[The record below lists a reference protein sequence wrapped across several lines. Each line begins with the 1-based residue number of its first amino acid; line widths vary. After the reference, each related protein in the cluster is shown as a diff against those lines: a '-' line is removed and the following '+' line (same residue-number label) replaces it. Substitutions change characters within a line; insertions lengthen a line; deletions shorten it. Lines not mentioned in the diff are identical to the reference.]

1 MKHMLVRAYR
11 VIMAGSRTPRGFAPD
26 YRDAQQWQTFA
37 TSPAA
42 MNVPGL
48 ATAVEMARLGRQEE
62 AAGVAVNHFVS
73 GPRAAFFAEPMTL
86 HASQD
91 PMFVKSVDYANV
103 YRREATNVGLRIYD
117 RIAQPLRGGFPWHD
131 PVGMRRQDLLYA
143 VHPHR
148 FAFLPPFA
156 LATATGNGSHSDLV
170 ALLEDWMG
178 YARSAPDLPFCS
190 NLVVIER
197 LLAAVWAFAFLA
209 IAKREY
215 EARWRLLAIIGQD
228 IAFLQPRLGHSYPNN
243 HLLLDRFAAWYIALL
258 LPEWLSSDARV
269 EHAEKAW
276 LEELVRQTYDD
287 GGSVEHCAHYHGL
300 ATEMAAAYL
309 LLSQA
314 NERAISP
321 AIRKRIRRML
331 DLQSALCGTDGNAAQ
346 IGDSS
351 DDSLFPLDGAAGGNA
366 AALREIGRAIFTP
379 ERASVGENCAGRT
392 RAWWLLGGRRAP
404 AAAPCTDRTGRF
416 IARNRGGIVVFSEND
431 EASRCTFRLGPMIGT
446 QYLPG
451 HQHAD
456 ALSVTATH
464 GGVPFLVDAGTCTY
478 RFRRPDAKPEDVNWR
493 AYFAGAQAHNGL
505 VVEDDDPFG
514 RMRGDFRPTDRLPEV
529 STVGSG
535 AGRDLAFYEARLSA
549 HRPFPDWRRGVIH
562 LRGVGFIVYDS
573 IRDLASQAP
582 AHFAFQW
589 AAHCEIDRASD
600 GHVDVRARGKALRF
614 AWSAGLGSPAIV
626 CGRVHPTN
634 GWMSPAYGERLPA
647 PQLLVPIT
655 REAGHTAFVLDL
667 EEASQGLRVEC
678 ERSDDA
684 RIFRLVRD
692 DGTVDIVLLNSGSIA
707 QPITADGCTF
717 EGRIAWIRIRHRE
730 RPSVRWVEGRSL
742 SAPRWSVRHAFS
754 ETVPDFAN

>member
-1 MKHMLVRAYR
+1 VRRFLAR
-11 VIMAGSRTPRGFAPD
+11 VRGAVEAQIRASKGFRPD
-26 YRDAQQWQTFA
+26 YREERVWRMFSASPSAMRTGELAVALHLHRHGKKADAARLAVAYFVSRPGARFFA
-37 TSPAA
+37 DPRALHERNDEMLADS
-42 MNVPGL
+42 L
-48 ATAVEMARLGRQEE
+48 QRATAYSDRITTVGLPVYDRMAPPLR
-62 AAGVAVNHFVS
+62 AGFPWS
-73 GPRAAFFAEPMTL
+73 
-86 HASQD
+86 D
-91 PMFVKSVDYANV
+91 P
-103 YRREATNVGLRIYD
+103 VGLRRD
-117 RIAQPLRGGFPWHD
+117 
-131 PVGMRRQDLLYA
+131 DLLFA

-148 FAFLPPFA
+148 FAFMPSLA
-156 LATATGNGSHSDLV
+156 LTVATRGDSQKPLV
-170 ALLEDWMG
+170 ALLDDWTR
-178 YARSAPDLPFCS
+178 YARAAPDLPFCS
-190 NLVVIER
+190 NLVVIQR
-197 LLAAVWAFAFLA
+197 LIANTWALAFLG
-209 IAKREY
+209 IADGER
-215 EARWRLLAIIGQD
+215 EARWRVLSIIGQD
-228 IAFLQPRLGHSYPNN
+228 IDFLRTRLGASYPNN

-300 ATEMAAAYL
+300 AAEMAAAYL
-309 LLSQA
+309 LLLQA
-314 NERAISP
+314 NERPISP
-321 AIRKRIRRML
+321 AIRTRIRRML

-351 DDSLFPLDGAAGGNA
+351 DDSLFPLDGADGGNA

-379 ERASVGENCAGRT
+379 ERASVGENCSGRT
-392 RAWWLLGGRRAP
+392 RAWWLLGGRRA
-404 AAAPCTDRTGRF
+404 AAAASSTDSTGQF
-416 IARNRGGIVVFSEND
+416 TALNRGGIVVFSEND
-431 EASRCTFRLGPMIGT
+431 EASRCTFRLGPMSGT

-493 AYFAGAQAHNGL
+493 AYFAGAQAHNGM
-505 VVEDDDPFG
+505 VIEDDDPFG
-514 RMRGDFRPTDRLPEV
+514 RMRGDFRPADRLPEV
-529 STVGSG
+529 STVGSC

-549 HRPFPDWRRGVIH
+549 HRHFPDWRRGVIH

-573 IRDLASQAP
+573 IQHLTSQAP

-600 GHVDVRARGKALRF
+600 WHVDVRARGKALRL

-626 CGRVHPTN
+626 CGRLNPTN
-634 GWMSPAYGERLPA
+634 GWVSPAYGERLPA

-655 REAGHTAFVLDL
+655 RDAGHTAFVLDL
-667 EEASQGLRVEC
+667 EESSQALRVEC
-678 ERSDDA
+678 ETSDHA

-692 DGTVDIVLLNSGSIA
+692 ASVDIVLLNSGSIDEA
-707 QPITADGCTF
+707 ITADGCTF

-754 ETVPDFAN
+754 ETVPDFAD